1 MSVLVRYM
9 SNIVEV
15 AIIGAGPYGLSLA
28 AHLRKTKVSFKIFG
42 KPMGTWRESMPVGMA
57 LKSEGFASDLYHPD
71 GNFKLK
77 DYCRE
82 TGIPYADIGIPV
94 ELETFY
100 SYGRAFQ
107 ERFVPDLEDTLVTAL
122 AKTGDVFE
130 VTLETGRTVTAR
142 KVILAAGIGHYPY
155 LPPQLVGLPPEFVSH
170 SSQYHRFEMFSGRDV
185 IVIGAGSS
193 AIDVAVALSNAG
205 ARPQLLTRRP
215 KISFH
220 GKAPDRRSLLTRIK
234 APWSGLGP
242 GWRSRLCCDLP
253 LLFHAMPLDFRAK
266 VVKKH
271 LGPAPGWFTRE
282 KVVGRIPMHV
292 NLSLEN
298 AEVAQDKIRLTLR
311 TSDGETT
318 ELSADH
324 VIAGTGYRVNLEKLN
339 FLAGEVRQQIVTEHG
354 SPRLSSHFE
363 SSVKGLYFVGTPAA
377 LSFGP
382 LLRFSFGA
390 GFAASRLSHH
400 LAVQAR
406 RSKRRAVVSDQAV
419 AQPFLAKN
427 SQPDV

>member
-1 MSVLVRYM
+1 
-9 SNIVEV
+9 
-15 AIIGAGPYGLSLA
+15 
-28 AHLRKTKVSFKIFG
+28 
-42 KPMGTWRESMPVGMA
+42 MGTWREGMPVGMS

-71 GNFKLK
+71 GHFKLR

-100 SYGRAFQ
+100 SYGKAFQ
-107 ERFVPDLEDTLVTAL
+107 ERFVSDLEDSLVTCL
-122 AKTGDVFE
+122 TKSNGLFE
-130 VTLETGRTVTAR
+130 VTLDTGMTVTAR
-142 KVILAAGIGHYPY
+142 QVIIAAGIGHYPY
-155 LPPQLVGLPPEFVSH
+155 LPPQLIGLPTTFVSH

-185 IVIGAGSS
+185 IVGAGSS

-220 GKAPDRRSLLTRIK
+220 GKAPDRRPLLTRIK

-242 GWRSRLCCDLP
+242 GWRSRLCCDMP
-253 LLFHAMPLDFRAK
+253 LLFHAMPLEFRAK

-292 NLSLEN
+292 GLSLED
-298 AEVAQDKIRLTLR
+298 AEVSQNKVSLKLR
-311 TSDGETT
+311 TSKGETT
-318 ELSADH
+318 NLSADH
-324 VIAGTGYRVNLEKLN
+324 VIAGTGYRVNLEKLG
-339 FLAGEVRQQIVTEHG
+339 FLTEEVRQHIITEHG

-363 SSVKGLYFVGTPAA
+363 SSVEGLYFVGTPAA

-382 LLRFSFGA
+382 LLRFAFGA
-390 GFAASRLSHH
+390 GFAASRISRH
-400 LAVQAR
+400 LAVQVR
-406 RSKRRAVVSDQAV
+406 RSKRKASVSERTV
-419 AQPFLAKN
+419 GQPFLANN